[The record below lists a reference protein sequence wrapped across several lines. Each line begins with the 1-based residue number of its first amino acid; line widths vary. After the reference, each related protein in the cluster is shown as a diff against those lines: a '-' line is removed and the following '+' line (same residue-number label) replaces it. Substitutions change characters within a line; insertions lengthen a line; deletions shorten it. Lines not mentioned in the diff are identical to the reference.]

1 MDQPI
6 PADPA
11 ALVQPAAK
19 PRANGSLIGFFIK
32 LAIAALLVRSLVVAP
47 FSIPSES
54 MLPRLLIGDFLVVS
68 KWPYGWSRYS
78 LPFAH
83 PPLAGR
89 LLARLPARGDVVVF
103 KAPPNNDEDY
113 IKRVIGLPG
122 DTVQLRGG
130 EVILNGVAVPRQ
142 RIGDFV
148 IAASPNYDCSDDYA
162 EQRGR
167 QRLCRYAQYREVLPG
182 GRSYRVL
189 DRGATVA
196 DDTALFT
203 VPPGHLFML
212 GDNRDDSADSRFPAV
227 AGQGIG
233 FVPVDNVEGRAER
246 LFFATDGSAHWLKP
260 WTWFTAA
267 RWQRIGGGF

>member
-11 ALVQPAAK
+11 ALAPPVAK

-32 LAIAALLVRSLVVAP
+32 LAIAALLVRTLALAP

-83 PPLAGR
+83 PPIAGR
-89 LLARLPARGDVVVF
+89 VLARLPARGDVVVF

-130 EVILNGVAVPRQ
+130 QVILNGVAVPRQ

-167 QRLCRYAQYREVLPG
+167 GRLCRYAQYREVLPG

-212 GDNRDDSADSRFPAV
+212 GDNRDDSADSRFPAI

-260 WTWFTAA
+260 WTWFTAT